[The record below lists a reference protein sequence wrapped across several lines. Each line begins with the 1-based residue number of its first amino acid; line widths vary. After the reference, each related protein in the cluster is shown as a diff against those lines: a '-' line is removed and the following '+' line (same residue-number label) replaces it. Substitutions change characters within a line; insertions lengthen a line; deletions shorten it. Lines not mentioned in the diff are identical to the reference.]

1 MAFIFPGLVM
11 LRAQR
16 GASPAAAAERSAWD
30 CALWPIACVLVAV
43 GLLQATASIA
53 SQFI

>member
-1 MAFIFPGLVM
+1 M

-16 GASPAAAAERSAWD
+16 SATPADSAERSTWD
-30 CALWPIACVLVAV
+30 RALWPIAWVLVAV